1 MKIRRF
7 MAWMFAWPRDN
18 RCPRVRGSAAR
29 TYQVEVR
36 EGRVVHILNRADF
49 NLLVIDRFF
58 RDGAI
63 WRGYWEERF
72 RRVYPRTKR

>member
-1 MKIRRF
+1 ML
-7 MAWMFAWPRDN
+7 ACLADN
-18 RCPRVRGSAAR
+18 RCPRVRDSAAR

-49 NLLVIDRFF
+49 NLLVADRFF

-63 WRGYWEERF
+63 WRGYWEEGF
-72 RRVYPRTKR
+72 RRVYPRMKR